1 MGRWAQQSP
10 WRARALHIEEDDDD
24 DEEDEEE
31 EEEEG
36 GWRRVSFVKDEGK
49 RDRRRTR
56 RRGDRWCTDEDE
68 DEDEESEMWR
78 AAISS

>member
-1 MGRWAQQSP
+1 M
-10 WRARALHIEEDDDD
+10 EEMKGSELKEPD
-24 DEEDEEE
+24 DEEDEDDEEVE

-56 RRGDRWCTDEDE
+56 RRGDR
-68 DEDEESEMWR
+68 
-78 AAISS
+78 